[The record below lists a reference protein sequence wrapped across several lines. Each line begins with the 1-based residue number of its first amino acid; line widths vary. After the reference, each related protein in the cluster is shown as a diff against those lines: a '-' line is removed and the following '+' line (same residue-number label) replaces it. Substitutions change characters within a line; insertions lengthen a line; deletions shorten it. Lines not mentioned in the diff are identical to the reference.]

1 MRKEWYEYL
10 KDRHHIWEL
19 VLGVLV
25 VVVLGI
31 ALFTPYRIHVWVEVH
46 KVWLLWTGI
55 FLLVLQI
62 GIFLREI
69 SLLRSRMAQLL
80 SPEKSEVV
88 DVPDMYN
95 FYDER
100 GELKLSLKSEALYYL
115 EAADN
120 YVKIHYAQAGKI
132 HGVLIRNTL
141 KNIEWRF
148 RGKDLIRCHRS
159 YIVNFGKVQ
168 MLRKDEGEV
177 MLDFGDERLPNI
189 PVSKSYQ
196 DIVINRFASTN

>member
-1 MRKEWYEYL
+1 MRRDWYEYL

-19 VLGVLV
+19 ILGFFV

-31 ALFTPYRIHVWVEVH
+31 ALFTPYRIHSWVESY
-46 KVWLLWTGI
+46 KEWLLWTGVS
-55 FLLVLQI
+55 LLILQI
-62 GIFLREI
+62 GVFLHEI
-69 SLLRSRMAQLL
+69 SLLRSGMAQLL
-80 SPEKSEVV
+80 SPEKNEVV
-88 DVPDMYN
+88 DVPEMYN

-100 GELKLSLKSEALYYL
+100 GELKLSLKADALYYL

-132 HGVLIRNTL
+132 HGLLIRNTL
-141 KNIEWRF
+141 KNVEWRF

-168 MLRKDEGEV
+168 MLRKEEGDV

-196 DIVINRFASTN
+196 AVVIERFASTN